1 MKARAT
7 DNDVIWESYNVSTPV
22 KPEDLTPAQSSEP
35 ATEVQPEQSSEPVP
49 QVSKENYGDF
59 FRTDG
64 SLSPE
69 LEEVVLTIRDHVNE
83 MSPYEEKFEENLD
96 KYLVQLREAILF
108 NTDL

>member
-35 ATEVQPEQSSEPVP
+35 AAEPVP

-83 MSPYEEKFEENLD
+83 MSPLEEKFEENLD
-96 KYLVQLREAILF
+96 KYLVQLREAVLF

>member
-1 MKARAT
+1 MKARST

-22 KPEDLTPAQSSEP
+22 KPEDLTPAQSSVP

-49 QVSKENYGDF
+49 QVNKEDYRDF

-64 SLSPE
+64 SLPPE
-69 LEEVVLTIRDHVNE
+69 VEEVVLTIRDHVNE

-96 KYLVQLREAILF
+96 LYLMQLREAILQ
-108 NTDL
+108 NTNL

>member
-35 ATEVQPEQSSEPVP
+35 AAEVQPEESAEPVA
-49 QVSKENYGDF
+49 QVSKENSADF

-96 KYLVQLREAILF
+96 QYLMQLREAILQ
-108 NTDL
+108 NTSI